1 MKVTPSKPE
10 QTLETALKAI
20 AETES
25 EPSNFGLAEVK
36 EEGKNYGPPPTEE
49 QKRRRA
55 QYNRQHDIMTE
66 CLEER
71 ERQESMGL
79 DEDHD
84 DTVPVYAWSK
94 YINYQLNQAAGGRGP
109 FRMRYLKIMA
119 LALAAIET
127 IDRADPPAFRG

>member
-1 MKVTPSKPE
+1 MKVTPSI
-10 QTLETALKAI
+10 T
-20 AETES
+20 TE
-25 EPSNFGLAEVK
+25 PKDFGLAEVK
-36 EEGKNYGPPPTEE
+36 EEGKTYGPVPDSNNQSPTEE

-55 QYNRQHDIMTE
+55 QYNRQHDIMSE

-71 ERQESMGL
+71 ERQESIGL
-79 DEDHD
+79 DEAHD